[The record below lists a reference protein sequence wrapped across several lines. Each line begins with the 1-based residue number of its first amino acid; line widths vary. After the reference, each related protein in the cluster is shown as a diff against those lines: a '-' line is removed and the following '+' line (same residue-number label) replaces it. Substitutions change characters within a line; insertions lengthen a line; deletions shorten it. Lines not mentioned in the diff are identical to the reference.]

1 MTETLALAMARFS
14 SEMSTLEGVKTLS
27 ATLDNATDYDIVSR
41 AVDDLAQEHNI
52 YIGGK
57 RWLRTNTGDYELR
70 VSCAR
75 TDKEWF
81 NKYEGGYKGVK
92 YDDFRL

>member
-14 SEMSTLEGVKTLS
+14 SEMSTLEGAKTLS
-27 ATLDNATDYDIVSR
+27 AVLDNATDYDIVSR
-41 AVDDLAQEHNI
+41 TVDELAQEHNV
-52 YIGGK
+52 YIGEK
-57 RWLRTNTGDYELR
+57 RWLRTDSGDYELR
-70 VSCAR
+70 VGCAR

-81 NKYEGGYKGVK
+81 AKYDGRYKGVA